1 MSKLQRVASIDFL
14 RGLSCLG
21 ILLYHVRVDLWVGWR
36 ELSNFPESYT
46 AFERAVAWLSVPA
59 PFLGHAILLF
69 FLISG
74 FCIHYPQTNGST
86 PNWNSYLLRRF
97 FRIYPP
103 YFVAVALTVAITYL
117 CHLLWN
123 DETWDPSRIWRVL
136 SLTQNYPPGKGQL
149 LSNPSLWTIPLE
161 MEFYV
166 LYPLAFIFFFKLKS
180 SLLWIVTGFLSAL
193 SVYLSSQGVAWTS
206 FTALFFWPVW
216 LLGAWTAQLYHDNR
230 LQSLSYWKVVPVLS
244 LSLALS
250 LASRLQ
256 GWDAWIQYL
265 LWTCFYLCLLFLSL
279 SWRNPSSNSVLRALY
294 HLLSWLGKISFSVYL
309 VHFPLFK
316 LFGYLHISIFA
327 EKPANFIVSL
337 GYLFLVCPLGWLFYL
352 CVERPVHFW
361 SRNRIRAK

>member
-1 MSKLQRVASIDFL
+1 MSKLKRVASIDFL

-36 ELSNFPESYT
+36 EISNFPESYT
-46 AFERAVAWLSVPA
+46 AFERAVAWLSAPA
-59 PFLGHAILLF
+59 PFLGYAILLF

-74 FCIHYPQTNGST
+74 FCIHYPFAENSH
-86 PNWNSYLLRRF
+86 PNWKAYILRRF
-97 FRIYPP
+97 LRIYPP
-103 YFVAVALTVAITYL
+103 YLVAVGLTAAITYF
-117 CHLLWN
+117 CHLVWS
-123 DETWDPSRIWRVL
+123 DQTWDPGRIWRVL
-136 SLTQNYPPGKGQL
+136 SLTQNYPPDSGQF

-161 MEFYV
+161 MEFYL
-166 LYPLAFIFFFKLKS
+166 LYPVAFIFFSKLKS
-180 SLLWIVTGFLSAL
+180 PFLWVFAGGLSIWG
-193 SVYLSSQGVAWTS
+193 VYLSNQGFAWTS

-216 LLGAWTAQLYHDNR
+216 LLGAWAACLYRKNK
-230 LQSLSYWKVVPVLS
+230 LSNLSYVLIIPPLLLS
-244 LSLALS
+244 LGLA

-256 GWDAWIQYL
+256 NWDAWVQYL
-265 LWTCFYLCLLFLSL
+265 LWTCFYLCLLFLTLSL
-279 SWRNPSSNSVLRALY
+279 RNNSSNSVLRALY
-294 HLLSWLGKISFSVYL
+294 RILSWLGKISFSVSL

-337 GYLFLVCPLGWLFYL
+337 GYLCLVCPLGWLFYL